1 MSERTECLHRSFA
14 AIPSRVIDRV
24 FSGAVSRGLGRGR
37 PTDKLNYT
45 DFVAFLLA
53 EEDKRHPTSIEYWF
67 RCLDLD
73 GDGVLSLYE
82 LEYFYSEVARKM
94 EAMGIESMKFQD
106 VACQVCL

>member
-1 MSERTECLHRSFA
+1 MQTM
-14 AIPSRVIDRV
+14 
-24 FSGAVSRGLGRGR
+24 
-37 PTDKLNYT
+37 TYM

-82 LEYFYSEVARKM
+82 LQYFYTEIARKM
-94 EAMGIESMKFQD
+94 ENMGIESMKFDD
-106 VACQVCL
+106 VACQV